1 MDINSTF
8 NNGVIIQWFQVVTS
22 TGYTTVYYPISLT
35 MVRGFVGF
43 TSYYDPNVEF
53 SVSKIHGGI
62 LMTYIKN
69 GINAPLTSVG
79 VNYTQPFAVQFTCIG
94 I

>member
-1 MDINSTF
+1 MVF
-8 NNGVIIQWFQVVTS
+8 NNGVIVQWFQVNTS
-22 TGYTTVYYPISLT
+22 TGYTTVYYPIALT
-35 MVRGFVGF
+35 MIRGFVGF

-53 SVSKIHGGI
+53 SISKTHGGI
-62 LMTYIKN
+62 LMSYIKN

-79 VNYTQPFAVQFTCIG
+79 VNYTQPFVVKFTCIG